1 MTELNPDSPIPL
13 YHQLENVIKEKID
26 AKQFKPG
33 EQIPSERDLSEKY
46 DVSRMTIKKAIDKLV
61 EQGILH
67 RKRGKGTFISKEENR
82 IDTLQELIGFNKRVK
97 MLGDKPSSIL
107 LERKLIKSD
116 DFISKK
122 LNIAKESDI
131 IFTRR
136 IRLSNEIPKA
146 YEESYI
152 PKDICPKILEIDL
165 ERESI
170 YNTFMETGNRP
181 TKARQKIEA
190 ISVDEPIKEVL
201 NMEIGTPILK
211 IDRITFSG
219 EKPIQF
225 SINFDSGI
233 QHSVVTNSN

>member
-1 MTELNPDSPIPL
+1 MTDLNPNSPIPL
-13 YHQLENVIKEKID
+13 YHQLENVIREKID
-26 AKQFKPG
+26 TKEFELG
-33 EQIPSERDLSEKY
+33 EQIPSERDFSEKY
-46 DVSRMTIKKAIDKLV
+46 NVSRMTIKKAIDQLV

-67 RKRGKGTFISKEENR
+67 RKRGKGTFISEEENR
-82 IDTLQELIGFNKRVK
+82 VDTLQELIGFNKRVR
-97 MLGDKPSSIL
+97 MLGNNPSSIL
-107 LERKLIKSD
+107 LERKITRSN

-122 LNIAKESDI
+122 LNIARDSDI

-136 IRLSNEIPKA
+136 VRLVNEVPKA

-152 PKDICPKILEIDL
+152 PKDLCPKILEIDL
-165 ERESI
+165 EKKSI
-170 YNTFMETGNRP
+170 YNTLMGSGYKP

-190 ISVDEPIKEVL
+190 ILVDKPIKEVL
-201 NMEIGTPILK
+201 KMEIGTPILK

-233 QHSVVTNSN
+233 QNSVVTNST